1 MICEQ
6 EYLNSQIMNKKE
18 QIHLIEQL
26 LSGVKNQEEFD
37 LLFEEMKKRGIE
49 SLLSA
54 ELTEHLGY
62 ERNEK
67 GNTRRS
73 NTRNGTSAKT
83 VKTANGT
90 FLIDV
95 PRDRDGSFDPV
106 TVPKHQRMSERL
118 EQTILQLYAKGMS
131 TRDIT
136 DQMEK
141 MYGVRYSSSAI
152 SSITNQL
159 LVEVKQWQSRP
170 LQSVYPIVWL
180 DAIRYKVKQDN
191 RIINKA
197 ILVVI
202 GLKMDGKKD
211 VLGLW
216 VYQTESAA
224 FWLEVLNDLK
234 TRGVEDIL
242 IVCSDNLK
250 GLTKAISSVF
260 PLSIT
265 QICIVHQIRNSLKHV
280 SWKDRKRLLA
290 DLKLI
295 YQASDSQAAQEALN
309 QFKSNW
315 DHKYGYITKSWE
327 ANWDNL
333 TPFLGFP
340 QEIRKI
346 IYTTNVIESFN
357 ALLRKFTKNKKV
369 FPHDDAVLKS
379 VWLAVQQISGKWTM
393 KIRDW
398 GLIVNQL
405 TILFPDRINP

>member
-1 MICEQ
+1 MICEL
-6 EYLNSQIMNKKE
+6 ELLNSHIMNRQK
-18 QIHLIEQL
+18 QLRLIEEL
-26 LSGVKNQEEFD
+26 LAGVKSQEEFND
-37 LLFEEMKKRGIE
+37 LTDELKKRGIE
-49 SLLSA
+49 SLLRA

-62 ERNEK
+62 AKNEK
-67 GNTRRS
+67 NQSRRP

-83 VKTANGT
+83 IKTANGE
-90 FLIDV
+90 FLIDA

-106 TVPKHQRMSERL
+106 TVPKHKRMSQKL
-118 EQTILQLYAKGMS
+118 EEVILHLYAKGMS
-131 TRDIT
+131 TADIT
-136 DQMEK
+136 DHMEE
-141 MYGVRYSSSAI
+141 MYGVKYSTSAI

-159 LVEVKQWQSRP
+159 LTDVHQWQARP
-170 LQSVYPIVWL
+170 LETMYPIVWL

-216 VYQTESAA
+216 IYQTEAAA
-224 FWLEVLNDLK
+224 FWMEVLNDLK

-250 GLTKAISSVF
+250 GLTEAISGVY

-280 SWKDRKRLLA
+280 SWKDRKALLR
-290 DLKLI
+290 DLKKI
-295 YQASDSQAAQEALN
+295 YQSANDKSAKQALKE
-309 QFKSNW
+309 FKNKW
-315 DHKYGYITKSWE
+315 DEKYAYITKSWE
-327 ANWDNL
+327 RNWDNL
-333 TPFLGFP
+333 THFLAFP

-379 VWLAVQQISGKWTM
+379 VWLAVQQITKKWTM
-393 KIRDW
+393 RIRDW

-405 TILFPDRINP
+405 TILFPDRIKL